1 MHLKILLPQ
10 QILLDQPVR
19 KVVAEAENGSFC
31 LLPRHIDFAT
41 SLTQGIL
48 SFETVDGE
56 EEFVVIDGGTLVK
69 REDQV
74 WVATNQ
80 AFRGRDLGTLRQI
93 VSERFQL
100 QDEREQKAR
109 TALARLEADF
119 VRRFVEM
126 KE

>member
-1 MHLKILLPQ
+1 MQLKILLPQ

-41 SLTQGIL
+41 SLAQGIL
-48 SFETVDGE
+48 TFETVDGE

-74 WVATNQ
+74 LVATNQ

-93 VSERFQL
+93 VSERFQV